1 MNGWLLDTNVLI
13 DLIFA
18 RSPAV
23 VDRYVRELEARGPMF
38 LSAIS
43 VFEFRFGAER
53 SPRRDAQLQA
63 LDRFLASVTVVDFDE
78 RDAEEAARIKADL
91 AAVGTPIGAYDL
103 LIAAQAK
110 VRTLTVATG
119 NIREFSSV
127 RDLPVEDWKVA
138 DV

>member
-91 AAVGTPIGAYDL
+91 AAAGTPIGAYDL